1 MLQVE
6 YDLMRMAKKLK
17 QETFDLSG
25 GQQMYEFKFKNETN
39 DEEKKSTKQ
48 NLIDLIKGVEK
59 TFEMTPKPT
68 KPEDITLSRRELK
81 EINQNKIK
89 DEATDS
95 LKSYLTDGL
104 NKINDEYNTNRNKLD
119 NELATSQ
126 MEGEERLKNLAN
138 SYEGKEQKAI
148 DSAINRGM
156 SRGSVI
162 DEAVESINESKAE
175 DLQVA
180 KSEIDN
186 KINSLNSQKELLET
200 KKKNALEAFDIAYA
214 VKLNEKIGKI
224 NEDLVTYNQK
234 AQEFNDA
241 QEKKEKEFNLKN
253 EAEYQKNVDRIMDRN
268 QQLIDFIAKQGR
280 DGLESRMALKK
291 SEIALDYLEGMKL
304 ADAFTMLVSDDEL
317 ANALGDT
324 AFQAVLKT
332 ITKRLKANSDYG
344 I

>member
-6 YDLMRMAKKLK
+6 YDLMQLAKKIK

-25 GQQMYEFKFKNETN
+25 GQQMYEFKFKNEAN

-59 TFEMTPKPT
+59 TFELSTMPT
-68 KPEDITLSRRELK
+68 KPDDITLERRDLK
-81 EINQNKIK
+81 EIDEDKIK
-89 DEATDS
+89 NEASES
-95 LKSYLTDGL
+95 LRSYLTDGL
-104 NKINDEYNTNRNKLD
+104 NKINEEYATNKNKLD
-119 NELATSQ
+119 TELSDSLN
-126 MEGEERLKNLAN
+126 EGENTLKSLAS
-138 SYEGKEQKAI
+138 SYDNKTQKAI
-148 DSAINRGM
+148 SSAINRGM

-162 DEAVESINESKAE
+162 DEAVGDINATKAE
-175 DLQVA
+175 DMRTT
-180 KSEIDN
+180 KGEIDS
-186 KINSLNSQKELLET
+186 KINALNSQKELLET

-234 AQEFNDA
+234 AQEYNSI
-241 QEKKEKEFNLKN
+241 QEKREKEYNLKN

-268 QQLIDFIAKQGR
+268 QQLIDFIAEQGR
-280 DGLESRMALKK
+280 EGLESRMALKK
-291 SEIALDYLEGMKL
+291 SELALDYLEDMKP

-324 AFQAVLKT
+324 AFQAVLKA
-332 ITKRLKANSDYG
+332 ITDKIKNAPSLGD
-344 I
+344 